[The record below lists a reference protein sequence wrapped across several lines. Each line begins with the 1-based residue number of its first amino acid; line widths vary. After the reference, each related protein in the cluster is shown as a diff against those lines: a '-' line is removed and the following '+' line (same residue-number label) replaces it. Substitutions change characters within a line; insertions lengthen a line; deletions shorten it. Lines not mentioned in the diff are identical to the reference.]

1 MPGWVEL
8 AVLRALERW
17 RALSAGLIGLSKP
30 VVRSCGLPAKKVV
43 MMNRQQ
49 NGFANAIRLS
59 FPKNYIRA

>member
-8 AVLRALERW
+8 AVLRALEHW
-17 RALSAGLIGLSKP
+17 HALSAGLIGLSKP

-43 MMNRQQ
+43 MMNRQ

>member
-8 AVLRALERW
+8 AVLRALEHW

-49 NGFANAIRLS
+49 TFANAIRLS